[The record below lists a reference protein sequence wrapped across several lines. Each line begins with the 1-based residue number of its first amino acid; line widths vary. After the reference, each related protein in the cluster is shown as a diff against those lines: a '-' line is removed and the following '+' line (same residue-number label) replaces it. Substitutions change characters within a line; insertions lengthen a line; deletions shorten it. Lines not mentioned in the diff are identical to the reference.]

1 MFEQTNNNETENIDN
16 EIKIEKTEK
25 SKKEKKKKLS
35 QKEKYILLEIEN
47 GELKDQKL
55 RIAAEFENFRRR
67 NISEKSDWIKNANQ
81 RIVLELCD
89 VTDNFER
96 ALHSETEKNLEGF
109 TKGIELIFQQLQN
122 VLKKENVE
130 KIEAMEYEF
139 DPNFHEALAHIP
151 SELEENKIA
160 AVIQN
165 GYKMNDK
172 VIRPVRVA
180 VSNGE
185 KPQEFTTEQND
196 KEK

>member
-25 SKKEKKKKLS
+25 PKKEKKKKLS